1 MGSKGE
7 RGVLAEVCCVL
18 KSRRIGW
25 SRRGTEKGKMQHD
38 GIIDETRSG
47 LDWTRTRGEAVY
59 CKAVRPSGERVMK
72 LGAGGGVG
80 G

>member
-1 MGSKGE
+1 MLVKE
-7 RGVLAEVCCVL
+7 CCVL

-38 GIIDETRSG
+38 GIDEARSG
-47 LDWTRTRGEAVY
+47 LDWTRTRGRQ
-59 CKAVRPSGERVMK
+59 CIVRPGGEREMK
-72 LGAGGGVG
+72 VGAGGGVG

>member
-1 MGSKGE
+1 
-7 RGVLAEVCCVL
+7 
-18 KSRRIGW
+18 
-25 SRRGTEKGKMQHD
+25 MQHD

>member
-1 MGSKGE
+1 
-7 RGVLAEVCCVL
+7 VLAEVVCCVL

-47 LDWTRTRGEAVY
+47 LDWTRTRGRQ
-59 CKAVRPSGERVMK
+59 CTVRPSRERVMK